1 MRYLITESEQ
11 PADHVSLL
19 LTDYH
24 PEPGDPSGRRGIPH
38 HPKRLGQKGRRPRR
52 QVECTLPPY
61 LVRQS
66 KGRLEEDFGL
76 KGGWRSTMGMKRLT
90 GSSGFYSA
98 KAERS
103 STEFVMFICSNDQVY

>member
-1 MRYLITESEQ
+1 
-11 PADHVSLL
+11 
-19 LTDYH
+19 
-24 PEPGDPSGRRGIPH
+24 
-38 HPKRLGQKGRRPRR
+38 
-52 QVECTLPPY
+52 
-61 LVRQS
+61 
-66 KGRLEEDFGL
+66 L